1 MTPYHSLGKELH
13 PISTNCHAQFYA
25 RFFTI
30 PWKQHFLRDRLRSTR
45 NLPGR
50 KNRALQVPLLVSYKA
65 LGNFSKALYGATGGT
80 YSARVFRPV
89 IRSIMNIN
97 CKTYSSGTTVN
108 EKKKIKYD
116 NKTW

>member
-1 MTPYHSLGKELH
+1 MTGQKNS
-13 PISTNCHAQFYA
+13 AVQV
-25 RFFTI
+25 
-30 PWKQHFLRDRLRSTR
+30 
-45 NLPGR
+45 LP
-50 KNRALQVPLLVSYKA
+50 LVPYKA

-108 EKKKIKYD
+108 DKKKKNQI
-116 NKTW
+116 